1 MVQFS
6 PQV

>member
-6 PQV
+6 

>member
-6 PQV
+6 FI

>member
-6 PQV
+6 FT